1 MSVYAG
7 GGGSRLQLL
16 GLGKLW
22 VGKLRP
28 KTKALLRHFFQLSG
42 DCKKKKEMQRKI
54 RQYLEAQIFR
64 VYQIPTAVTNGNAW
78 KYGFQTIF
86 DYVGC
91 IFSYLRS
98 AQDKQGGSAMT
109 LKVDLGKCARVC
121 VANK

>member
-1 MSVYAG
+1 MLAG
-7 GGGSRLQLL
+7 REQVAAFGFRKTLGGKTQAKNESSSPALLPAEWRLQ
-16 GLGKLW
+16 K
-22 VGKLRP
+22 
-28 KTKALLRHFFQLSG
+28 
-42 DCKKKKEMQRKI
+42 KKKKEMQRKI

-98 AQDKQGGSAMT
+98 AKDKQGGSAMT
-109 LKVDLGKCARVC
+109 LKVDLGKCARVY